1 MKDFL
6 KKIAYLG
13 IIRKTYSQDKEDL
26 FLMDYFNKTDS
37 GFYVDIGC
45 HHPKRFSNTYLL
57 YKKGW
62 NGINIDANK
71 LTISLFNIFR
81 ARDKN
86 YCFVLSTSSKLVEFY
101 EFSESALN
109 GILNSREALKLE
121 QLGYVIKKKRKIR
134 PIPVKE
140 FISKNKL
147 KNRKINLLKIDIEGM
162 DCEIVKNMDISEMD
176 IDVLMIEKSDDVNN
190 SRMENY
196 LKSFSYSV
204 LHETKRNLLFKKN

>member
-45 HHPKRFSNTYLL
+45 HHPKIFEHICSI
-57 YKKGW
+57 KGW
-62 NGINIDANK
+62 NRINRDK

-162 DCEIVKNMDISEMD
+162 DFEIVKNMEISEMD